1 MACHH
6 RQGLQGQSIPG
17 LDGEEE
23 DDSLIS
29 PAPGRSI
36 GDRELGPSS
45 PIDRGQGDTLQDR
58 MASSQKAEYNT
69 HIRSVT
75 RIGDTTVPEEEITRQ
90 YTREL
95 ESILQKEDIPLN
107 YREYIKSYFLS
118 IGIESEE

>member
-1 MACHH
+1 M
-6 RQGLQGQSIPG
+6 SV
-17 LDGEEE
+17 
-23 DDSLIS
+23 SK
-29 PAPGRSI
+29 
-36 GDRELGPSS
+36 
-45 PIDRGQGDTLQDR
+45 
-58 MASSQKAEYNT
+58 KAEYNI

-75 RIGDTTVPEEEITRQ
+75 RIGDATVPEEDITRQ